1 MVNYRNIGL
10 QQDKEFLLRLLCG
23 QDSHCHGLRRQCSL
37 PRPRLCGKY
46 RRPIYSPLISF
57 MHIALNSKHHVYVP
71 YINYQADNVPEGRR
85 ASTFGILSGI
95 SSSAFVCGTLFTR
108 FVSTPST
115 FQVLSLSDSLSS
127 SISII
132 FICNHRI

>member
-10 QQDKEFLLRLLCG
+10 QQDKELLLRLLCG
-23 QDSHCHGLRRQCSL
+23 QDPHCHGLRRQRSL

-46 RRPIYSPLISF
+46 PRPIYSPLISF
-57 MHIALNSKHHVYVP
+57 MHVALNTVHVYV